1 VDSPEPGAFAAAEAA
16 ATRRL
21 GVLGWP
27 VAHSRSPA
35 MHRAAFAAVGLD
47 GWSYQLLPVA
57 PQHLAET
64 VRALGGAGF
73 VGANVTV
80 PHKAAALALADRAS
94 AAARAIGAANT
105 LSFGRD
111 GGISAENT
119 DAPGVLDA
127 IGRDAAGMTALV
139 MGAGGSARAV
149 VWALREAGAS
159 VSVWN
164 RTASRA
170 RELAAQ
176 LDVRAVE
183 GAVSADLLVNC
194 TTVGLDACSIK
205 DPVGL
210 RNLPVAADELSEYGY
225 VVDLVYSKRPTAL
238 VKAAEE
244 RGVAT
249 VDGLEILVCQ
259 GARSFHIWTG
269 IDPPLAAM
277 RRGARDERGTDRI

>member
-1 VDSPEPGAFAAAEAA
+1 VAP
-16 ATRRL
+16 RRL

-35 MHRAAFAAVGLD
+35 MHRAAFAALGLE

-57 PQHLAET
+57 PDQFSET

-80 PHKAAALALADRAS
+80 PHKARALAVADRAS
-94 AAARAIGAANT
+94 PAARAIGAANT
-105 LSFGRD
+105 LSFSREGE
-111 GGISAENT
+111 ITAENT

-127 IGRDAAGMTALV
+127 LGRDPAGMSALV

-164 RTASRA
+164 RTPARA
-170 RELAAQ
+170 RELAAE
-176 LDVRAVE
+176 LDVRAVDR
-183 GAVSADLLVNC
+183 ALPADLLVNC

-205 DPVGL
+205 DSNGL

-225 VVDLVYSKRPTAL
+225 VVDLVYSKRPTPL
-238 VKAAEE
+238 VRAAEE
-244 RGVAT
+244 RGLET
-249 VDGLEILVCQ
+249 VDGLEILVRQ
-259 GARSFHIWTG
+259 GARSFRIWTG
-269 IDPPLAAM
+269 IDAPLAAM
-277 RRGARDERGTDRI
+277 RRGARDERGKDHI